1 MAARL
6 TEISDALA
14 SAVERA
20 AASVLRLEARRRGP
34 SSALVWSADGLI
46 VAAHHNV
53 ERDEEITVGLADGGT
68 ASARVVGRDPTTDV
82 ALLRVDAAGLAV
94 PTWREPDDLRVGH
107 LVLGLLRPGRSV
119 RARLGIVHALGDAWR
134 TPAGGRL
141 DRYLET
147 DLGVQT
153 AFSGSLLVDADGRAL
168 GMNDAGLL
176 RGTSLAL
183 PYPTLRRVVES
194 LLAHG
199 GVRRGFLG
207 VGAVPVPLPGTPEV
221 GGHRSGLLLASVQ
234 PASAAAHA
242 GLLLGDV
249 LLTADG
255 QALASAADLLPIL
268 EEERIGTEVEVR
280 YLRAGA
286 LHEAR
291 LTVAARGEAGR

>member
-1 MAARL
+1 MATTM
-6 TEISDALA
+6 TEISGALA
-14 SAVERA
+14 AAVQGGG
-20 AASVLRLEARRRGP
+20 ASVLRLEARRRGP
-34 SSALVWSADGLI
+34 SSALVWSADGL
-46 VAAHHNV
+46 VLAAHHTV
-53 ERDEEITVGLADGGT
+53 ERDEELTIGLPDGAT
-68 ASARVVGRDPTTDV
+68 AEARVLGRDPTTDV
-82 ALLRVDAAGLAV
+82 ALLRVEASGLAV
-94 PTWREPDDLRVGH
+94 PSWREPDDLRVGH
-107 LVLGLLRPGRSV
+107 LVLGLLRPGRTV
-119 RARLGIVHALGDAWR
+119 RARLGIVHALGDGWR

-153 AFSGSLLVDADGRAL
+153 AFSGGLLVDTEGQAL

-176 RGTSLAL
+176 RGTSLAV
-183 PYPTLRRVVES
+183 PVPTLRRVVES

-234 PASAAAHA
+234 PASAAERA

-249 LLTADG
+249 LLAVDG
-255 QALASAADLLPIL
+255 QALATAADLLPVL
-268 EEERIGTEVEVR
+268 EEDRIGTEVAVR

-286 LHEAR
+286 LHDAR
-291 LTVAARGEAGR
+291 LTVAARGEAAR